1 LKVITTFI
9 MTWPV
14 KLTAKLFILLTIA
27 TSCED
32 PSNIGLELDPNNNQI
47 GVFYQEISLSASVVL
62 QDSLSTTNSGV
73 VVYGNE
79 QSDFFGK
86 TESIGYSRLF
96 FNRDIAR
103 PKENAVLDSV
113 RFLFNMR
120 EVITADT
127 INPKKINVHLLT
139 EQIQDVD
146 YYNFSSVA
154 YEPTPS
160 FSATFNFTNRQDTI
174 VSTKVDNSLTQ
185 EIFRELKDGRYFQDI
200 FSFREF
206 LPGIAFKAEEG
217 ENVGFSTLIGNNT
230 GFIFYFKNEG
240 DTISRAYPIATGI
253 NFNLAR
259 HFSQVINDPTGTP
272 LATVTEKNKAYK
284 LADFVGSKSTMG
296 LQVKLDLS
304 PIDLFL
310 DTLTNV
316 NFNQVTLEMGPLV
329 DYSVKE
335 TPFTL
340 IPYFTN
346 ETNLQ
351 LYRTDLNPPF
361 PLIVQPDG
369 SPQVEPQTGKPVAA
383 FAAAHLSLS
392 TNLKSYNQLLTSHIN
407 AVYRKKL
414 NRTDFLLIPGF
425 VNGQSQTI
433 SVDYK
438 ANLKE
443 YIVRQ
448 NSMKLKI
455 FYSRSRSL

>member
-1 LKVITTFI
+1 MKVITTSI
-9 MTWPV
+9 MTWR
-14 KLTAKLFILLTIA
+14 AKLSALLLIVLTIA

-32 PSNIGLELDPNNNQI
+32 PSNIGLELDPENNQI

-62 QDSLSTTNSGV
+62 EDSLSTTNTGV
-73 VVYGNE
+73 IIYGNE
-79 QSDFFGK
+79 ESDFFGK
-86 TESIGYSRLF
+86 TESIGYTRLF

-113 RFLFNMR
+113 RFLINMR
-120 EVITADT
+120 EVLTTDT
-127 INPKKINVHLLT
+127 INPKTINIHLLT
-139 EQIQDVD
+139 EQIRDVD
-146 YYNFSSVA
+146 NFNFSSVA

-160 FSATFNFTNRQDTI
+160 FSAKFDFTNRQDTI
-174 VSTKVDNSLTQ
+174 VSTKINNALTQ
-185 EIFRELKDGRYFQDI
+185 EIFAELKNGRYFQDI

-206 LPGIAFKAEEG
+206 LPGLAFKAEEG

-240 DTISRAYPIATGI
+240 DTVSRAYPIATGI
-253 NFNLAR
+253 NFNSAR

-272 LATVTEKNKAYK
+272 LEVVTEKSKAYK
-284 LADFVGSKSTMG
+284 LDDFVGSKSTMG
-296 LQVKLDLS
+296 LHVKLDLS
-304 PIDLFL
+304 PLDAFL
-310 DTLTNV
+310 DTLINV

-329 DYSVKE
+329 DFSVSE
-335 TPFTL
+335 SPLTL

-346 ETNLQ
+346 ETNQQ
-351 LYRTDLNPPF
+351 LFRTDLVPPF

-369 SPQVEPQTGKPVAA
+369 SPQVEAATGKPAAA
-383 FAAAHLSLS
+383 FGAAHLSLS
-392 TNLKSYNQLLTSHIN
+392 NNLKTYNQFLTSHIN

-425 VNGQSQTI
+425 VSGQSQTI

-443 YIVRQ
+443 YVVGQ
-448 NSMKLKI
+448 NTIKLKI

>member
-1 LKVITTFI
+1 
-9 MTWPV
+9 MTWPA
-14 KLTAKLFILLTIA
+14 KLTAILILFSVA

-32 PSNIGLELDPNNNQI
+32 PSNIGLELDPDNNQI

-113 RFLFNMR
+113 KFLINMR

-127 INPKKINVHLLT
+127 INPKTINVHLLT
-139 EQIQDVD
+139 EQIQDVE

-154 YEPTPS
+154 YDPAPF
-160 FSATFNFTNRQDTI
+160 FSGTFNFTKRQDTVM
-174 VSTKVDNSLTQ
+174 VSKIDNPLTD
-185 EIFRELKDGRYFQDI
+185 EIFAELKNGRYFQDI

-217 ENVGFSTLIGNNT
+217 ENVGFSTLIGNST
-230 GFIFYFKNEG
+230 GFIFYYKNEG
-240 DTISRAYPIATGI
+240 DTVSRSYPIATGI

-272 LATVTEKNKAYK
+272 LETVTVRNKDYK

-296 LQVKLDLS
+296 LQVKLDMS
-304 PIDLFL
+304 PLDTFL
-310 DTLTNV
+310 DTLINV

-346 ETNLQ
+346 ETN
-351 LYRTDLNPPF
+351 RILNNKDGSPM
-361 PLIVQPDG
+361 IVQPDG
-369 SPQVEPQTGKPVAA
+369 GPQVDPVTSEPA
-383 FAAAHLSLS
+383 FTYSAAHLIL
-392 TNLKSYNQLLTSHIN
+392 TNTQNSYNQQLTSHIN

-425 VNGQSQTI
+425 ANAQSRTI

-443 YIVRQ
+443 YVVRQ